1 MKPPRARMEPVVAT
15 MIGRYLLLHRIAAG
29 AAGFVY
35 AADDPTLGRR
45 VALKVIATDLEDEPE
60 ARERFYREARVTA
73 QLRHPNIVQVLEVGQ
88 DQGRPFIA
96 MELLEGSPLDEH
108 LRERP
113 DLSLEARLDL
123 IIQLCTGLEVA
134 HAEGSVHRDVKPTN
148 IIVQGDG
155 RLKILDFGL
164 ARLHTSTLTANGAV
178 VGSSGYMSPE
188 QAEGLRVDERS
199 DIFSAAA
206 VGYLILSGRSPFGAR
221 NLPLAL
227 HAILNES
234 PTALTPAEAPEP
246 LSRVLFKALEKSPH
260 VRYQTCGTFLADLRR
275 ALTRV
280 IRA

>member
-1 MKPPRARMEPVVAT
+1 MKRNRAHPEPAVAT

-29 AAGFVY
+29 AAGYVW

-60 ARERFYREARVTA
+60 TRERFYREARVTA
-73 QLRHPNIVQVLEVGQ
+73 QLRHPNIVKVLEVGQ

-96 MELLEGSPLDEH
+96 MELLEGLPLDEH

-123 IIQLCTGLEVA
+123 IMQLCTGLDAA
-134 HAEGSVHRDVKPTN
+134 HAEGVVHRDVKPSN

-206 VGYLILSGRSPFGAR
+206 VGYLILSGRAPFGAR

-227 HAILNES
+227 HAILNDPPPPLS
-234 PTALTPAEAPEP
+234 PREAPEP
-246 LSRVLFKALEKSPH
+246 LARVLFKALEKDPH
-260 VRYQTCGTFLADLRR
+260 IRYQSCGTFLADLRR
-275 ALTRV
+275 ALTRAV
-280 IRA
+280 RS